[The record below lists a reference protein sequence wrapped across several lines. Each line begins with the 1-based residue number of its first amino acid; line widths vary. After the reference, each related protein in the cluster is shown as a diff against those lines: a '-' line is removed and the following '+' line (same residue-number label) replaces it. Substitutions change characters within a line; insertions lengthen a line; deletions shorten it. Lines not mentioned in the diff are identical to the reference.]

1 MPKQAAKRKDAHN
14 TKILAKAGKGP
25 GAGKAGKAPNR
36 PAGELGG
43 KRQGVGRSGRAR
55 VNQG

>member
-1 MPKQAAKRKDAHN
+1 MPKQNAKRKSAHN
-14 TKILAKAGKGP
+14 VKMLSKAGKGP
-25 GAGKAGKAPNR
+25 GAKSGKAPER